1 MSQAVSRVSAVT
13 IQQRKEGGWLLG
25 IVGKRSYE
33 VTRGRCYVAANQTSL
48 VEEPDVDDTGR
59 LHHDSDLIISRLAAD
74 VILEGT
80 ARAPRRTN
88 AFTVTLRI
96 GDFVREFSV
105 VGERRLEARA
115 DGRLAFSQAEQVD
128 EVPLTWDEAYG
139 GVDRAAIKDIGDPFM
154 KIAKEM
160 GSPLVETQS
169 LYAYPRNP
177 FGKGYLIEASPAAID
192 ACRLPRLEY
201 GWSRVTPENV
211 VRTHFVTWPLAPIPA
226 GLSWLGYTA
235 FPRSAQLG
243 LPAPLYDEAK
253 VPPGQMPEV
262 KSGLLRPIALDRGAP
277 VGERLDVPGLAQG
290 AAVGMRAPSIL
301 PGAEVQLTN
310 AHPQEPLWSFRLPN
324 EIPRMALRL
333 PGQQR
338 AEELRPQIHQL
349 SIEPDKSRVTVL
361 WVATRPLDQPLTP
374 GQTEAVG
381 HGVIWS

>member
-1 MSQAVSRVSAVT
+1 MSEPVSRVSAVA
-13 IQQRKEGGWLLG
+13 IQQRKEGGWVLG

-33 VTRGRCYVAANQTSL
+33 VARGRCYVAASQTSL
-48 VEEPDVDDTGR
+48 VEEPDVDETGR
-59 LHHDSDLIISRLAAD
+59 LHHDSDLIIHRLAAD
-74 VILEGT
+74 IILKGT

-96 GDFVREFSV
+96 ADFVREFSV
-105 VGERRLEARA
+105 VGERRLQARP

-128 EVPLTWDEAYG
+128 QVPLTWDEAYG
-139 GVDRAAIKDIGDPFM
+139 GVDRVALAEIGDPIM
-154 KIAKEM
+154 DIAAEM
-160 GSPLVETQS
+160 DNPLTETQS

-192 ACRLPRLEY
+192 ACRLPRVEY

-211 VRTHFVTWPLAPIPA
+211 VRTHFVTWPTAPIPA
-226 GLSWLGYTA
+226 SLSWLGYTA

-243 LPAPLYDEAK
+243 LPVPYYDEVK
-253 VPPGQMPEV
+253 FPPGQMPEV
-262 KSGLLRPIALDRGAP
+262 KSGLLRAVALNREAPIAQ
-277 VGERLDVPGLAQG
+277 RLDVAGLAQG

-324 EIPRMALRL
+324 ETPRMALRL

-338 AEELRPQIHQL
+338 PDELRPQIHQL

-381 HGVIWS
+381 HGVVWS